1 MPVPPDSRALRDI
14 VATFAIPGDFVDAT
28 PYGSGHINDTFRAV
42 FNQGGTPV
50 RYLVQRLNPRIFKNP
65 AGLMDNVARI
75 CAHARLRLCAE
86 GVADASRRALT
97 LIPCRDGAGFLTDG
111 EGGVWRCYVFVEG
124 ASGHDSVENPGQAF
138 QAARGLRRLSTPARG
153 PARRSP
159 GRNHPGFPQHPPA
172 F

>member
-75 CAHARLRLCAE
+75 CAHARLA
-86 GVADASRRALT
+86 
-97 LIPCRDGAGFLTDG
+97 
-111 EGGVWRCYVFVEG
+111 
-124 ASGHDSVENPGQAF
+124 
-138 QAARGLRRLSTPARG
+138 PARG
-153 PARRSP
+153 GRP
-159 GRNHPGFPQHPPA
+159 GRLAPGPHPDPVPRRGRIPDR
-172 F
+172 